1 MTSAQGRWHQDSLDG
16 LRAAAA
22 GAVLLTHIGGL
33 TGYTLTGTPVS
44 WAMSRGDVGV
54 PIFFALSG
62 LLLYRPW
69 AVAAL
74 TGQQTG
80 PLATYLR
87 RRALRIL
94 PAYWV
99 VVLIALP
106 WLNRAD
112 ARHAWPWVQY
122 LLLLQNYDA
131 HPWWTGTGAQGLA
144 QAWSLVVEV
153 SFYLALPLLAAALT
167 WFACRS
173 GPPGEAGV
181 PRRARRL
188 LAGLTVLAVSS
199 FGFSVLALH
208 PRQALWFGATLP
220 PQLIYF
226 CAGMAIAVALAWAGA
241 ESEPGPARRACRTL
255 AASAGMGGLIAAC
268 AFAMACTPLAG
279 SESLS
284 VLTVWQTEFKTALYT
299 VIALAVVAPLACQ
312 PHGPSAGRS
321 ARLLG
326 SGPARFLGRISY
338 GIFLWQFL
346 AAFAVFR
353 LLGLKVAG
361 EGGSYS
367 PAGVAMIGLA
377 MAAAAVA
384 AATVSYYLV
393 EQPAQRL
400 GRYWRSS
407 SATRRATMSRPRIWG
422 ITLVSHRTSGPGGEP
437 AASLAPT
444 APQPAAASSRAG
456 SSPGQDSREASRGH
470 PDGGAG
476 Q

>member
-1 MTSAQGRWHQDSLDG
+1 
-16 LRAAAA
+16 
-22 GAVLLTHIGGL
+22 
-33 TGYTLTGTPVS
+33 
-44 WAMSRGDVGV
+44 
-54 PIFFALSG
+54 
-62 LLLYRPW
+62 
-69 AVAAL
+69 
-74 TGQQTG
+74 
-80 PLATYLR
+80 
-87 RRALRIL
+87 
-94 PAYWV
+94 
-99 VVLIALP
+99 
-106 WLNRAD
+106 
-112 ARHAWPWVQY
+112 
-122 LLLLQNYDA
+122 
-131 HPWWTGTGAQGLA
+131 
-144 QAWSLVVEV
+144 
-153 SFYLALPLLAAALT
+153 
-167 WFACRS
+167 
-173 GPPGEAGV
+173 
-181 PRRARRL
+181 
-188 LAGLTVLAVSS
+188 
-199 FGFSVLALH
+199 
-208 PRQALWFGATLP
+208 
-220 PQLIYF
+220 
-226 CAGMAIAVALAWAGA
+226 
-241 ESEPGPARRACRTL
+241 
-255 AASAGMGGLIAAC
+255 
-268 AFAMACTPLAG
+268 
-279 SESLS
+279 

-422 ITLVSHRTSGPGGEP
+422 IPLVSHRTPGLGGEP
-437 AASLAPT
+437 AASRAPT

-456 SSPGQDSREASRGH
+456 SSPGQDSREATRGH